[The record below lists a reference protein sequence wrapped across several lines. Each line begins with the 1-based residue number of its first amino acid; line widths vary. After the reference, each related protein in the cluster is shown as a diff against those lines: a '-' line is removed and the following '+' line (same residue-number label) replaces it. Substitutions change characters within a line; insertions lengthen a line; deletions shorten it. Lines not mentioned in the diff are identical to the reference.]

1 MFREYKGTVYR
12 PPVEAGT
19 FLIPVTEG
27 CTHNF
32 CKFCNMYKD
41 INFRMLGL
49 DELENFLIMI
59 RNKNAGYADIIK
71 RVYLVGGDPFALSF
85 NNLEARILLIKKY
98 LRNAET
104 FTMYSRVSNIINK
117 SDEDLKAL
125 RELGVDDLYLGVESG
140 LDDVLSYMN
149 KGYDAQDIL
158 TQSLRLNKANINHRD
173 MLMPGAAGHE
183 RGRENALKSAE
194 LLNKTKPGMI
204 LLTSLTAFEGTELAE
219 DIKNNKFVP
228 ASERELLE
236 EEKILLENLDL
247 PDCYFW
253 AAHTLDSVGVTGVI
267 GKEREEMLEVLNYG
281 IEHAYEFNYNRA
293 ARKGTL

>member
-1 MFREYKGTVYR
+1 
-12 PPVEAGT
+12 
-19 FLIPVTEG
+19 
-27 CTHNF
+27 
-32 CKFCNMYKD
+32 
-41 INFRMLGL
+41 
-49 DELENFLIMI
+49 
-59 RNKNAGYADIIK
+59 
-71 RVYLVGGDPFALSF
+71 
-85 NNLEARILLIKKY
+85 
-98 LRNAET
+98 
-104 FTMYSRVSNIINK
+104 
-117 SDEDLKAL
+117 
-125 RELGVDDLYLGVESG
+125 
-140 LDDVLSYMN
+140 
-149 KGYDAQDIL
+149 
-158 TQSLRLNKANINHRD
+158 

-281 IEHAYEFNYNRA
+281 IEHADEFNYNRA